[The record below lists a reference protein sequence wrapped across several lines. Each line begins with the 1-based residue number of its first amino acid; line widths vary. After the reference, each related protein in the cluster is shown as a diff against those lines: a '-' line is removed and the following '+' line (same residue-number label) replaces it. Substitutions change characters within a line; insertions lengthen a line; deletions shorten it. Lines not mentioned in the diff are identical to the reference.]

1 MFEFDARQ
9 VTWIAT
15 ANDAI
20 FLDQPFCAADFG
32 NFTSCRRRPSTA
44 ECLVLAGEVMRT
56 AIDSVGITG
65 FKPDVSLRRHL
76 AHLSARQISQLTLEA
91 VAHAVAAQRKE
102 LQKGNFPRWL
112 FDPEAT
118 GESSTPPHYMH

>member
-1 MFEFDARQ
+1 MRSFWTSLFA
-9 VTWIAT
+9 
-15 ANDAI
+15 
-20 FLDQPFCAADFG
+20 QPISGISHHAAVD
-32 NFTSCRRRPSTA
+32 RRPSTA